1 MSTESKWTDEDR
13 RTWVSCTA
21 PVKLNIQGTD
31 VPIFLEPKV
40 FSSGSVGFYFSG
52 KVFMA
57 DGLKYQA
64 TLSYVV
70 VGSKRSG
77 NSEPTVGPPASQTA
91 EPGIPQK
98 PRKPRGNKKPNQE
111 PANAP
116 DASEA
121 NLDAPG
127 QGRMFD

>member
-13 RTWVSCTA
+13 RTWVGCTA
-21 PVKLNIQGTD
+21 PIKLKIEGND
-31 VPIFLEPKV
+31 APIFVEPKV

-52 KVFMA
+52 KVFLA

-70 VGSKRSG
+70 VGSKRQG
-77 NSEPTVGPPASQTA
+77 NEQAQPPASKANPVSEPTPEKPAKT
-91 EPGIPQK
+91 
-98 PRKPRGNKKPNQE
+98 PRKRKPTADPQ
-111 PANAP
+111 NAP
-116 DASEA
+116 NASEA

-127 QGRMFD
+127 QGQMF